1 MVRDRTVYVRWTG
14 GATYRDR
21 SRIFRFTCFA
31 RASCT
36 LAEYVSTRSPVVC
49 KAGREI
55 WHARGLAGAGFTEGG
70 GTPASWPPRTRVI
83 RDHAYVAHGGGLDV
97 FRVGADLALERLGRT
112 ALGGAAIDV
121 DAEATA
127 RSLRLLTHPDGVAMS
142 PRRITVSTSGLVPEI
157 ARLGADFTGQINLAI
172 SLTRPTTPR
181 AAR

>member
-1 MVRDRTVYVRWTG
+1 MSDGRGGDL

-121 DAEATA
+121 DVDAEATA
-127 RSLRLLTHPDGVAMS
+127 RSLRLLTHPTASRCRRDGS
-142 PRRITVSTSGLVPEI
+142 PSRPAVWSLRLPASAPTSPGRSTWRS
-157 ARLGADFTGQINLAI
+157 R
-172 SLTRPTTPR
+172 
-181 AAR
+181 